1 MAPNPHAAHVM
12 PSSRRVAIAADSCA
26 LLTSDFVNT
35 HNIHV
40 ARMRINIGDESFA
53 DHPSLNYADIYRR
66 VADQPETRA
75 WVSAPLPEEWLE
87 TIRKSAQDAESV
99 ICISVAAGLSASY
112 DSARV
117 AADLARKEIDGLDV
131 RVVDSGT
138 ISGALKL
145 LVMDATRATD
155 IGLDA
160 DEVVNHIEETK
171 PSLHT
176 IAVVDQLNRI
186 HHIANTPQTAIK
198 LAQTLNIK
206 PIVTFDT
213 DEFRL
218 VSKPFSI
225 RGAIRRILRSISNSL
240 GDAPARFV
248 VLHVNALD
256 RAKSIADQIRRH
268 CDCQLMDISDFH
280 PFIGLYS
287 GTGAVGIAWQQLPPE
302 EL

>member
-1 MAPNPHAAHVM
+1 MAPSDDAPIIGSA
-12 PSSRRVAIAADSCA
+12 RRVAIAADSCA
-26 LLTSDFVNT
+26 LLTPGFVDR
-35 HNIHV
+35 HSIQV
-40 ARMRINIGDESFA
+40 AQMRINIGNESFN
-53 DHPSLNYADIYRR
+53 DNPNLNYADIYIRI
-66 VADQPETRA
+66 ADQPETRA
-75 WVSAPLPEEWLE
+75 WVSAPLPEVWLT
-87 TIRKSAQDAESV
+87 TIRKAAERTDSV

-117 AADLARKEIDGLDV
+117 AAEIAQNENKNLDV
-131 RVVDSGT
+131 RVVDSST

-160 DEVVNHIEETK
+160 DAVVDHIQQTK
-171 PSLHT
+171 SSLRT

-186 HHIANTPQTAIK
+186 HHIANTPKTAIK
-198 LAQTLNIK
+198 LARTLNIK
-206 PIVTFDT
+206 PVVTFDT
-213 DEFRL
+213 DQFRL

-225 RGAIRRILRSISNSL
+225 RGAIRRMLRNITDHL

-256 RAKSIADQIRRH
+256 RAKFIADQIRAN

-287 GTGAVGIAWQQLPPE
+287 GNGAVGIAWQQLPPE
-302 EL
+302 DL